1 MNKALI
7 IIAIIISFLFG
18 YIVTDQ
24 VIKPTKKEVPASIIK
39 LHEIDTIIVDRE
51 HYIIDSII
59 PKEKKIITDAESAT
73 VYVDNT
79 FKYGNNTDKVKLFNS
94 KYPPVDTNK
103 LMIITNN
110 QAESAILEK
119 INHNRDSLL
128 MVLYK
133 NSADDCDVRLSLI
146 NDKVVETDELIKHDI
161 DSSYWS
167 GVKRGSSITAAILTF
182 LGITYILTR

>member
-7 IIAIIISFLFG
+7 IFAIIVSFLFG

-24 VIKPTKKEVPASIIK
+24 FIKPTKKEIPASIIK

-79 FKYGNNTDKVKLFNS
+79 FKYGNDTDKVKLFNS

-119 INHNRDSLL
+119 INHDKDSSL

-133 NSADDCDVRLSLI
+133 NSADDCDIRLGLI
-146 NDKVVETDELIKHDI
+146 SGKVVETDKLVKHDI
-161 DSSYWS
+161 DSAFWS
-167 GVKRGSSITAAILTF
+167 GVKKGTLWTTILSI